1 MSTRDLSVLISVV
14 LIVAMLVIPFPPWLL
29 SILIIINISLALI
42 VLLTTM
48 NMQEP
53 LQFSI
58 FPSLLLLLTLFRL
71 SLNVSTTR
79 SILSHGEGGKVV
91 ETFGNFVVG
100 GNVLVGLVVFI
111 ILIIIQFIVI
121 TKGAERV
128 SEVAARFTLDAM
140 PGKQMSIDADL
151 NAGMITEQ
159 DAKHRREKV
168 GREADFY
175 GAMDGASKFVKGD
188 AIAGIIIVMINII
201 FGIVIGMLQQGMSIQ
216 EAASHFTMLT
226 VGDGI
231 VSQMP
236 ALLISTAT
244 GIVVTR
250 AASEGNL
257 GHDITGQLFAYPK
270 LLYVAAGTVLL
281 LGLLTPIGIL
291 LTGPIAGL
299 LAFGAYTLSKTDK
312 PSEEEEEI
320 LEEEAQADEL
330 KSPESVVQLLH
341 IDPIEFE
348 FGYGLVPLADAGQGG
363 DLLDRIVMIRRQ
375 LALEL
380 GLVIPVVRIRD
391 NIALQPNE
399 YRLKIKG
406 NEVAKGELLLD
417 HYLAMSPTPEDDV
430 IEGIETIEPS
440 FGLPAKWISE
450 AAKDEADMLGYTVVD
465 PASVV
470 STHITEKIKQHAHEL
485 VGRQETKQLIDHL
498 KENYPVL
505 VEEVTP
511 NPLSVGDIQKVLAKL
526 LREKVS
532 IRNLVTIF
540 ETLADY
546 GRLTTD
552 SDLLTEYARQSLA
565 KQITAQ
571 YAREHE
577 TLKVIT
583 CSGRVEK
590 AIADGVQQTEQGNY
604 LSLDPEV
611 SDSIIRSVAKE
622 AEQLSIRQ
630 ESAILLCSPAVRMYV
645 KQLLE
650 RYFLI
655 FRFFLIM
662 SWKQMLKYRALEWWI
677 FNENKEIYSRF
688 NAGCREA
695 NQKGTRQ

>member
-1 MSTRDLSVLISVV
+1 MSARDLSVLSGVV
-14 LIVAMLVIPFPPWLL
+14 LIVAMLIIPFPPWLL
-29 SILIIINISLALI
+29 SVLIIVNISLALI

-71 SLNVSTTR
+71 GLNVSTTR
-79 SILSHGEGGKVV
+79 SILSNGDAGKVV
-91 ETFGNFVVG
+91 ETFGSFVVG

-140 PGKQMSIDADL
+140 QGKQMSIDADL
-151 NAGMITEQ
+151 NAGMVTEQ
-159 DAKHRREKV
+159 EAKVRREKV
-168 GREADFY
+168 AREADFY

-188 AIAGIIIVMINII
+188 AIAGIIIVLINVL
-201 FGIVIGMLQQGMSIQ
+201 FGIVIGMLQKQMSIQ
-216 EAASHFTMLT
+216 EAASHFTLLS

-231 VSQMP
+231 VSQLP

-250 AASEGNL
+250 AASDGNL

-270 LLYVAAGTVLL
+270 LLYVTAGTILL
-281 LGLLTPIGIL
+281 LGIFTPIGIL
-291 LTGPIAGL
+291 LTGPLALL
-299 LAFGAYTLSKTDK
+299 LAIGGYTLSKAG
-312 PSEEEEEI
+312 EEKEKVEDI
-320 LEEEAQADEL
+320 LEEEAEVDEL
-330 KSPESVVQLLH
+330 KSPESVVHLLD

-348 FGYGLVPLADAGQGG
+348 FGYGLIPLADANQGG

-417 HYLAMSPTPEDDV
+417 HFLAMSPTGEDDQ
-430 IEGIETIEPS
+430 IEGIDTIEPS
-440 FGLPAKWISE
+440 FGLPAKWIPESQ
-450 AAKDEADMLGYTVVD
+450 KDQAEMLGYTVVD

-470 STHITEKIKQHAHEL
+470 STHITEQVKKHAHEL
-485 VGRQETKQLIDHL
+485 IGRQETKQLIDHL
-498 KENYPVL
+498 KESYPVL
-505 VEEVTP
+505 VEEVSP

-526 LREKVS
+526 LKEKVS

-546 GRLTTD
+546 GKLTTD
-552 SDLLTEYARQSLA
+552 SDMLTEYVRQALA

-571 YAREHE
+571 YAKENE
-577 TLKVIT
+577 TLKVVT

-590 AIADGVQQTEQGNY
+590 AVAEGIQQTEHGNF
-604 LSLDPEV
+604 LSLEPALSEN
-611 SDSIIRSVAKE
+611 IIQSVARE
-622 AEQLSIRQ
+622 IEQLSLRQ
-630 ESAILLCSPAVRMYV
+630 EVPILLCSPPVRMYV

-650 RYFLI
+650 RYFPDLPV
-655 FRFFLIM
+655 L
-662 SWKQMLKYRALEWWI
+662 SY
-677 FNENKEIYSRF
+677 NEL
-688 NAGCREA
+688 EA
-695 NQKGTRQ
+695 NVEVQSIGVVDIQ

>member
-1 MSTRDLSVLISVV
+1 MSARDLSILSGVV
-14 LIVAMLVIPFPPWLL
+14 LIVSMLIIPFPTWML
-29 SILIIINISLALI
+29 SILIIVNISLALI

-71 SLNVSTTR
+71 GLNVSTTR
-79 SILSHGEGGKVV
+79 SILSNGDAGKVV
-91 ETFGNFVVG
+91 ETFGSFVVG

-151 NAGMITEQ
+151 NAGMVTEQ
-159 DAKHRREKV
+159 EAKVRREKV
-168 GREADFY
+168 AREADFY

-188 AIAGIIIVMINII
+188 AIAGIIIVLINVI
-201 FGIVIGMLQQGMSIQ
+201 FGIVIGMLQKQMSIQ
-216 EAASHFTMLT
+216 DAASHFTLLS

-231 VSQMP
+231 VSQLP

-270 LLYVAAGTVLL
+270 LLYVTAGTICL
-281 LGLLTPIGIL
+281 LGIFTPIGIL
-291 LTGPIAGL
+291 LTGPLAFL
-299 LAFGAYTLSKTDK
+299 LAFGGYMLSKAG
-312 PSEEEEEI
+312 EEKEKVEDI
-320 LEEEAQADEL
+320 LEEEAEVDEL
-330 KSPESVVQLLH
+330 KSPESVVHLLD

-348 FGYGLVPLADAGQGG
+348 FGYGLIPLADTNQGG

-375 LALEL
+375 LAIEL

-406 NEVAKGELLLD
+406 NEAAKGELLLD
-417 HYLAMSPTPEDDV
+417 HFLAMSPTGEDDQ
-430 IEGIETIEPS
+430 IEGIDTVEPS

-450 AAKDEADMLGYTVVD
+450 SQKDQAEMLGYTVVD

-470 STHITEKIKQHAHEL
+470 STHITEQVKKHAHEL
-485 VGRQETKQLIDHL
+485 IGRQETKQLIDHL
-498 KENYPVL
+498 KESYPVL

-526 LREKVS
+526 LKEKVS

-546 GRLTTD
+546 GKLTTD
-552 SDLLTEYARQSLA
+552 SDMLTEYARQALA

-577 TLKVIT
+577 TLKVVT

-590 AIADGVQQTEQGNY
+590 AVAEGIQQTEHGNY
-604 LSLDPEV
+604 LSLEPVISEN
-611 SDSIIRSVAKE
+611 IIQSVARE
-622 AEQLSIRQ
+622 IEQLSLRQ
-630 ESAILLCSPAVRMYV
+630 EVPILLCSPPVRMYV

-650 RYFLI
+650 RYFPDLPV
-655 FRFFLIM
+655 L
-662 SWKQMLKYRALEWWI
+662 SY
-677 FNENKEIYSRF
+677 NEL
-688 NAGCREA
+688 EA
-695 NQKGTRQ
+695 NVEVQSIGVVDIQ